1 MNQELLTSLSPRMLA
16 GSPPDRLLSSN
27 LAALAACDLDLS
39 RRVAAA
45 RPETVPDGISV
56 YAAATGAPTIS
67 AGALQIHSAYDP
79 LAEALVQAAQVPQ
92 DAGRA
97 LLLGLGAGHLAAALL
112 ARPGLTRL
120 DVLPMNAAVLRVVA
134 TRVDLKPLLCDHRLR
149 FVVEER
155 PALTLPFA
163 VVPPLLTLG
172 EPRVAAIRD
181 QALDA
186 LAVRAARFQRDA
198 DLPLIEAHRMR
209 NGQLHGADPDAAA
222 LAGRHRGCVALVVDG
237 GPSFEGALPT
247 LQRLRAAFA
256 RQVVLIATESA
267 VRPLCAAGLIP
278 DYVAAAGTHP
288 DLPVVFGQGQ
298 GGDCSLP
305 ASATLIYTA
314 AVPPAVPAAWRG
326 ARYRC
331 QELSPPAGSLAMTES
346 ALLLAVLLARHV
358 GTGALILCGADLGY
372 PGGRAPRFAVGAP
385 ETAQPWFRQVPAQG
399 GGVVPA
405 SSEQI
410 ACRLS
415 LQVFLREAL
424 RDWPAYHC
432 APGGAHIAGPV
443 ECPLADALGALRL
456 GGP

>member
-16 GSPPDRLLSSN
+16 GQPPDRLLSSN

-45 RPETVPDGISV
+45 HPETVPDGVSV

-67 AGALQIHSAYDP
+67 AGSLQIHSAYDP
-79 LAEALVQAAQVPQ
+79 LAEALLQAGQVPQ

-120 DVLPMNAAVLRVVA
+120 DVLPLNAAVLRVVA
-134 TRVDLKPLLCDHRLR
+134 SRVDLKPLLCDHRLR

-155 PALTLPFA
+155 PALSLPFA
-163 VVPPLLTLG
+163 AVPPLLTLA

-186 LAVRAARFQRDA
+186 LAVRASRCHRDA
-198 DLPLIEAHRMR
+198 DLPVIEAHRVR
-209 NGQLHGADPDAAA
+209 NGQLHGADPDAAG

-237 GPSFEGALPT
+237 GPSLEGALPA
-247 LQRLRAAFA
+247 LHRLRTSFA
-256 RQVVLIATESA
+256 RQVVLLATEFA
-267 VRPLCAAGLIP
+267 IRPLCAAGLIP
-278 DYVAAAGTHP
+278 DYVTAAGTHP
-288 DLPVVFGQGQ
+288 DLPVVFGHI
-298 GGDCSLP
+298 DLP

-331 QELSPPAGSLAMTES
+331 QEQAPPAASLAMTES
-346 ALLLAVLLARHV
+346 ALLLAVVLARHM

-372 PGGRAPRFAVGAP
+372 PGGRAPRFAVGTP
-385 ETAQPWFRQVPAQG
+385 EAAQPWFRQVPAQG
-399 GGVVPA
+399 GGALPA

-410 ACRLS
+410 ACRLA
-415 LQVFLREAL
+415 LQAFLREHL

-443 ECPLADALGALRL
+443 ECPLGDALGALRL